1 MIVNFNPN
9 VSNCKKQ
16 KTCFGN
22 ERSANLVK
30 NSIEAALAAKDP
42 KLKINV
48 PQAVERIL
56 IALKTEDKAG
66 KSILKRFMN
75 SLVVK
80 N

>member
-9 VSNCKKQ
+9 ISNCRKQ
-16 KTCFGN
+16 KICFGN

-30 NSIEAALAAKDP
+30 SSIDVALAAKDP